1 MTKKKQDSSG
11 NKEKP
16 NGKEKD
22 QEMQEQKTGNV
33 DIEETER
40 ENPVSA
46 DQFEDELET
55 VKQEVLTLQASLDE
69 QRDKYLRLYAEFEN
83 FKKRSFKEKLDLLRS
98 AAQDTLT
105 AILPILDDF
114 DRAKQVSDD
123 PNTNEEFSEG
133 VSLVY
138 NRLYQ
143 VLTNQGLKAMETD
156 GVSFD
161 PELHEAVSEI
171 EVPSKDMKGK
181 ILDTIEKGYYLNDKI
196 IRHAKVVVGK

>member
-1 MTKKKQDSSG
+1 
-11 NKEKP
+11 
-16 NGKEKD
+16 
-22 QEMQEQKTGNV
+22 
-33 DIEETER
+33 
-40 ENPVSA
+40 
-46 DQFEDELET
+46 
-55 VKQEVLTLQASLDE
+55 
-69 QRDKYLRLYAEFEN
+69 
-83 FKKRSFKEKLDLLRS
+83 
-98 AAQDTLT
+98 LT
-105 AILPILDDF
+105 AILPTLDDF

-123 PNTNEEFSEG
+123 PNTKEEFSEG